1 VEGIV
6 EKKTNS
12 ENDKKKKQ
20 WLNIEKNKNKIKLK
34 KIKKI
39 QSK

>member
-1 VEGIV
+1 MEGIV